1 MRAAIAEAGG
11 DGGSLAVLT
20 TLPKLERLPAL
31 VEAGVTD
38 FLVYA
43 RVPDSY
49 DGALDVYA
57 HLVAGFREA
66 AGGG

>member
-1 MRAAIAEAGG
+1 
-11 DGGSLAVLT
+11 VLT
-20 TLPKLERLPAL
+20 TLPKTERLPAL

-49 DGALDVYA
+49 DGALEVYA
-57 HLVAGFREA
+57 QLVAGFREA
-66 AGGG
+66 TGGG